1 MSNIQQPTDPN
12 IVPNIMCPVRSGMD
26 SLPLPGAINPNNLQ
40 IHMVPKH
47 AFCMKN
53 CQFFDKDNDQCYG
66 LTLIQKAL
74 KLAGSF
80 GA

>member
-1 MSNIQQPTDPN
+1 MSQPPVDPN

-26 SLPLPGAINPNNLQ
+26 SLPMPDPFNPQAVRIN
-40 IHMVPKH
+40 MVPKH

-74 KLAGSF
+74 KLAGTF